1 MIAAVSGVQFYR
13 QDSKV
18 DSNTHGS
25 SLPQIGDQPP
35 QVDQDWRASQ
45 DIGFLVLGTTR
56 MVGHPRF
63 DAVLLSGLMAG

>member
-18 DSNTHGS
+18 DSHTHGS
-25 SLPQIGDQPP
+25 SLPQICDQPP
-35 QVDQDWRASQ
+35 QVDQNWQAAQ

-56 MVGHPRF
+56 SGHPRL
-63 DAVLLSGLMAG
+63 DAVLLPGLMAG

>member
-1 MIAAVSGVQFYR
+1 MSGVQFHR

-35 QVDQDWRASQ
+35 QIDQDWRVSQ
-45 DIGFLVLGTTR
+45 DIGFLVLGTPE
-56 MVGHPRF
+56 MIGHPRP
-63 DAVLLSGLMAG
+63 DPVSLPGLMAG